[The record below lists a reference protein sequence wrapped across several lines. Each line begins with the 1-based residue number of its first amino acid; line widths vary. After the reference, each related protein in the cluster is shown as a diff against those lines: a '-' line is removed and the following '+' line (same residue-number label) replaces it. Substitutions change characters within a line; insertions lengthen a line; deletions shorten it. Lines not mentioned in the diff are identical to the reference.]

1 MPRIS
6 FIFRCLLT
14 LLMPLFLARLIFAQN
29 ISDPCYD
36 GEFATFN
43 ATASSEIYAMHPQ
56 DPLNGT
62 LYGHYIVSTAV
73 KEIINV
79 AQNNSIVKQKF
90 WLKADQTITTA
101 PLNLPFAGCAFF
113 LQAAPGSSLI
123 GGNPSDTLCQNVL
136 PGDCE
141 QAILDTIQG
150 NVTGLPQVALDNNS
164 DTCAA
169 LTEVLRIPPSEC
181 KGAEWDNVI
190 AVRRYTQEEPVALG
204 DN

>member
-1 MPRIS
+1 MPRVS
-6 FIFRCLLT
+6 FIFRCFVWLA
-14 LLMPLFLARLIFAQN
+14 MPLFLVRLTFAQN

-62 LYGHYIVSTAV
+62 LYGHYIISTAV

-90 WLKADQTITTA
+90 WLKADQTIITA

-141 QAILDTIQG
+141 QAILG
-150 NVTGLPQVALDNNS
+150 NVTGLPQAALDNNF

-169 LTEVLRIPPSEC
+169 LTEVLRIPPLEC
-181 KGAEWDNVI
+181 KGAEWDSVM
-190 AVRRYTQEEPVALG
+190 AVRRYPHEEPITLG
-204 DN
+204 DD